1 MLVIPFEPEIV
12 GCGVLSILEFGGID
26 EPQRVIGG
34 KNILHMHAQGER
46 SEERGTMKGMNIGLK
61 EALRLTLGQIKPLPR
76 EDVSLVES
84 IDRTASSDLF
94 ALTDSPSID
103 SSRKDGYAV
112 VSGDVAGATCEH
124 PVLLGVLGAM
134 AAGCEQDVP
143 VRQGTAVRI
152 LTGARIPAGANAV
165 VSDEFV
171 ERTDDGVLVENAA
184 EPGNILYRG
193 TDVKAGTCI
202 LKKGQQISPIT
213 AGLLAVAGHTRIPVF
228 QNPVVGIL
236 GTGDEILAPGKPLTD
251 GKLYASNIITL
262 AGWCRKYRMT
272 HHMTLVK
279 DDPSAIRSALQELSA
294 NTDAILTSGGA
305 WTGDRDLVAH
315 TLGQLGW
322 KKVFHRIRI
331 GPGKAVG
338 FGMLNGKPVFVL
350 PGGPPSN
357 IMAFLQ
363 VALPGLLALSGH
375 PGPVLPRMKAR
386 LAYALEGGDREWTDF
401 FFGTLIFDDG
411 LPIFY
416 PEKKR
421 SRLSSIAD
429 ANAVASIPEG
439 YDHLPEGSIIEVQV
453 LN

>member
-1 MLVIPFEPEIV
+1 
-12 GCGVLSILEFGGID
+12 
-26 EPQRVIGG
+26 
-34 KNILHMHAQGER
+34 
-46 SEERGTMKGMNIGLK
+46 MNIGLK
-61 EALRLTLGQIKPLPR
+61 EALRQTLGHITPLPH
-76 EDVSLVES
+76 EGVLLVES
-84 IDRTASSDLF
+84 IGRIAATDLF
-94 ALTDSPSID
+94 ALIDSPSID
-103 SSRKDGYAV
+103 VSRKDGYAV
-112 VSGDVAGATCEH
+112 VSSDVAGATREN
-124 PVLLGVLGAM
+124 PVRLRVLGAM
-134 AAGCEQDVP
+134 AAGCEKDIP

-152 LTGARIPAGANAV
+152 LTGARIPSGANAV

-171 ERTDDGVLVENAA
+171 KRGADEVIVENAA

-228 QNPVVGIL
+228 RNPVVGIL
-236 GTGDEILAPGKPLTD
+236 GTGDEILAPGQPFSD

-262 AGWCRKYRMT
+262 AGWCRKYQMT
-272 HHMTLVK
+272 SSLALVK
-279 DDPSAIRSALQELSA
+279 DDSSSIYNALQDLSA
-294 NTDAILTSGGA
+294 HTDAILTSGGA

-315 TLGQLGW
+315 ALGQLGW
-322 KKVFHRIRI
+322 EEVFHRIRI
-331 GPGKAVG
+331 GPGKAAG
-338 FGMLNGKPVFVL
+338 FGILYEKPVFVL

-363 VALPGLLALSGH
+363 IALPGLLALSGH
-375 PGPVLPRMKAR
+375 PCPGLPRMKAR
-386 LAYALEGGDREWTDF
+386 LASALEGGDKNWTDF
-401 FFGTLIFDDG
+401 FFGSLTFDDG
-411 LPIFY
+411 LPVFS

-429 ANAVASIPEG
+429 SDAVASIPEG